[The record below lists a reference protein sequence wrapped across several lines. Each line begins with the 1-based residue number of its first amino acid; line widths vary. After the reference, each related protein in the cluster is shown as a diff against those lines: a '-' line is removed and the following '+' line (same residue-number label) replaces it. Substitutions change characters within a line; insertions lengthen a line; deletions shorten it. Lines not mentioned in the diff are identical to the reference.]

1 MTAVPPGAPPRSG
14 NWFTRGG
21 WWFFVHL
28 LSLGLLLPVPL
39 AHAAV
44 RTRRA
49 VYAVLALASVALVVG
64 AFALNQAADRTPDG
78 QYQGLAASLSSLG
91 LLTGLL
97 GGLVLL
103 ILIRPRVFPRSTRP
117 VGWDRPPPDPA
128 IAAALAARDRRSEA
142 RRLAAEDPLLAR
154 ELRIGRPDLARSYD
168 DGGLVDLNTAPGPV
182 IARTLGIA
190 PAHAERI
197 VGCRAAA
204 GRFAAVDDV
213 FVWAD
218 LPYEVWDQV
227 RDRGVVLGRTG

>member
-1 MTAVPPGAPPRSG
+1 MTETPPRPG

-21 WWFFVHL
+21 WWFFVHV
-28 LSLGLLLPVPL
+28 LSMGVLLPVPL

-49 VYAVLALASVALVVG
+49 LYAVLALASVVLVVG
-64 AFALNQAADRTPDG
+64 SFALSQAADRTPDG
-78 QYQGLAASLSSLG
+78 QSHGLAAALSSVG
-91 LLTGLL
+91 LLTGFL

-103 ILIRPRVFPRSTRP
+103 ILVRPRVFVRP
-117 VGWDRPPPDPA
+117 APKPTGWDRPPPDPA
-128 IAAALAARDRRSEA
+128 IAAALAGRERRAEA

-154 ELRIGRPDLARSYD
+154 ELRIGRPDLARTYD

-190 PAHAERI
+190 PAHAESI
-197 VGCRAAA
+197 VTSRGAA

-213 FVWAD
+213 FAWAD

-227 RDRGVVLGRTG
+227 RDRGVVLGR

>member
-1 MTAVPPGAPPRSG
+1 MTATPPRAG

-49 VYAVLALASVALVVG
+49 VYAALTVGSVVLVAST
-64 AFALNQAADRTPDG
+64 FALNRASDRTPDG
-78 QYQGLAASLSSLG
+78 QFYGVASTLSTLG
-91 LLTGLL
+91 LVTLLL

-103 ILIRPRVFPRSTRP
+103 ILIRPRVFDRP
-117 VGWDRPPPDPA
+117 AGTPAGWDRPPPDPA
-128 IAAALAARDRRSEA
+128 IAAALAARERRTEA

-154 ELRIGRPDLARSYD
+154 ELRIGRPDLARTYD

-190 PAHAERI
+190 PVHAERI
-197 VGCRAAA
+197 VTCRTAA
-204 GRFAAVDDV
+204 GRFAAVEDV
-213 FVWAD
+213 FAWAD

-227 RDRGVVLGRTG
+227 RDRAVVVGR